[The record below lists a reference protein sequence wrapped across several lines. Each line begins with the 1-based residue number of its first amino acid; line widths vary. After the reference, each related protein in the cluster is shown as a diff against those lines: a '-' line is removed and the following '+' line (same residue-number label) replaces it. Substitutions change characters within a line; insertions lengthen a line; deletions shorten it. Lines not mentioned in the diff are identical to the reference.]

1 MRAEP
6 WSPESDL
13 CPKEGEKALS
23 ELKKSSKDKSLVE
36 PSREPNLGL
45 LEMTCLL
52 KLPCGV

>member
-45 LEMTCLL
+45 LELTCLL